1 MVLSPIQVAMAS
13 SKSNVPATISGL
25 PDEVLLMIFA
35 YVGGNVDTYAEQKTE
50 FYALSMT
57 SRPFHRVA
65 AEYLYKRCIL
75 QPETS
80 RALIRTVTISPSISS
95 MIKEVEVGCH
105 ARVSASRRSH
115 GDLSLLIAK
124 VTGLK
129 LSYKDERRW
138 IRQLSRGVESAEAG
152 LLLLQTPNIESLVVG
167 DQFREINRRKHEP
180 FRKPPFWMQLIIWA
194 TDELPRS
201 SIHSFSILSR
211 VHINMASSRQVML
224 AHIFRIFRLPS
235 MKAVILVNAVE
246 YGWNIDEKCYMDLL
260 KNPSPIEELYFED
273 CIICEPVL
281 SAIITSCGAL
291 RCFDYDFVTDDPHA
305 MEFPT
310 VGRALQG
317 HHLSLETLKLGCT
330 YRRDNDNVYPLG
342 SLKYFHKLTHIQADA
357 GALIGYAS
365 QETLQIV
372 EVLPKSIQALVIS
385 IEDVGPCQGPIFEHV
400 LCQLKGFMQLCA
412 ERFPL
417 LRKVNIPS
425 RQPLCN
431 NCTVCTAFFEAF
443 AGVSRNVLFPSV
455 RNQDKC

>member
-1 MVLSPIQVAMAS
+1 MAS
-13 SKSNVPATISGL
+13 SRSNAPANISDL

-35 YVGGNVDTYAEQKTE
+35 YVGGNADTYAEQKAE

-80 RALIRTVTISPSISS
+80 RALIRTVAISPSISS
-95 MIKEVEVGCH
+95 MIKEVEIGCH

-115 GDLSLLIAK
+115 RDLYLLIAK
-124 VTGLK
+124 VTELK
-129 LSYKDERRW
+129 LSHKDERRW

-201 SIHSFSILSR
+201 PIHSFSILSR
-211 VHINMASSRQVML
+211 VHINMASSRQIML
-224 AHIFRIFRLPS
+224 AHIFRIFKLPS
-235 MKAVILVNAVE
+235 IKVVTLVNAVE

-260 KNPSPIEELYFED
+260 ENPSPVEELCFED
-273 CIICEPVL
+273 CIICELML
-281 SAIITSCGAL
+281 SAIITSCRAL
-291 RCFDYDFVTDDPHA
+291 RCFDYDFVIDDPHA
-305 MEFPT
+305 MEFPII
-310 VGRALQG
+310 GRALQE

-330 YRRDNDNVYPLG
+330 YHRDNDNVHPLG
-342 SLKYFHKLTHIQADA
+342 SLKHFHKLTHIQADA
-357 GALIGYAS
+357 GAIIGYAG
-365 QETLQIV
+365 QETLQIF
-372 EVLPKSIQALVIS
+372 EVLPKSVQTLVIL
-385 IEDVGPCQGPIFEHV
+385 IEDVGSCQGPIVEHV
-400 LCQLKGFMQLCA
+400 LGELKGFVQLCA

-425 RQPLCN
+425 RQPFCS
-431 NCTVCTAFFEAF
+431 NCTVRTALLEAF

-455 RNQDKC
+455 RNRDKC